1 MINIDESSLIEK
13 VNING
18 QRGSI
23 LLFTLIALVAMT
35 LATLAL
41 VRSVDSTTLISGNLA
56 FRQAATSSGDIDIQ
70 RVVVAMDVA
79 SIAGNAAVAPLSIF
93 NSTAHPFNRDYNAG
107 TNATAPLGYY
117 SNINP
122 ALNLSLDATWA
133 NGVASAEFDAGNGNR
148 SRYIIQ
154 RMCRTAN
161 QLPTIQNC
169 LFSGAAK
176 DSDDK
181 TIKLAT
187 DVCDGAGCPAAGQSP
202 QYRVTV
208 RVVGPKNT
216 VSFIQSI
223 VY

>member
-1 MINIDESSLIEK
+1 MINNCKCSLFLNRFVSK
-13 VNING
+13 
-18 QRGSI
+18 QQGSI

-56 FRQAATSSGDIDIQ
+56 FRQAATSSGDVDVQ
-70 RVVVAMDVA
+70 RVIVAMDAA
-79 SIAGNAAVAPLSIF
+79 SAAGNAAVFPLNVFS
-93 NSTAHPFNRDYNAG
+93 SLAHPFNRDYSAGVNPNA
-107 TNATAPLGYY
+107 PRGYY

-122 ALNLSLDATWA
+122 ALNLSLDATWVD
-133 NGVASAEFDAGNGNR
+133 GVASNEFDAGNGNR

-154 RMCRTAN
+154 RMCRNAN
-161 QLPTIQNC
+161 QLLTIQNC
-169 LFSGAAK
+169 LFSGAAT
-176 DSDDK
+176 DNDDK
-181 TIKLAT
+181 AIKLPT
-187 DVCDGAGCPAAGQSP
+187 EVCDGLGCPAAGQSP

-216 VSFIQSI
+216 VSFIQAI